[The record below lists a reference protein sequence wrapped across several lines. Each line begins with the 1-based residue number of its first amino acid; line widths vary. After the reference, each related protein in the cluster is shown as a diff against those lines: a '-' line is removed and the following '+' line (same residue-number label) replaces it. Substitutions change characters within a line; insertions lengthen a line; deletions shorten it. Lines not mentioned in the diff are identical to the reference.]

1 MAAYAG
7 LKGGRVA
14 ALRIN
19 LSKKTAAAQRE
30 QARTNPLPGTGGQ

>member
-7 LKGGRVA
+7 LKGGRAA

-19 LSKKTAAAQRE
+19 KNRATKAAQRE
-30 QARTNPLPGTGGQ
+30 QALENPLPGTGEF